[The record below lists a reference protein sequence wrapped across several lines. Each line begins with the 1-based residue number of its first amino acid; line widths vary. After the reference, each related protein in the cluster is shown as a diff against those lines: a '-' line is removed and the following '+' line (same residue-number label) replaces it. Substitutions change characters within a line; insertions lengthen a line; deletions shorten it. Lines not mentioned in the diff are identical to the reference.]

1 MHSCSE
7 NNFPLEIIS
16 VSYYEVK
23 FFLQKN
29 LKVKSLMWPCKIN
42 HSYILMFSVASV
54 MLVARDEHSDPNA
67 ENGDTDRE
75 DEVGV

>member
-1 MHSCSE
+1 
-7 NNFPLEIIS
+7 
-16 VSYYEVK
+16 
-23 FFLQKN
+23 
-29 LKVKSLMWPCKIN
+29 MWPCKIN